1 MNSFTGIADILL
13 KFSQIPLKDFANIF
27 GKFLEYLKIWYLTDP
42 MINRANQISMFIVQ
56 KVAVLVYFLATFYVC
71 NT

>member
-13 KFSQIPLKDFANIF
+13 KFSQIHLKDFANIF